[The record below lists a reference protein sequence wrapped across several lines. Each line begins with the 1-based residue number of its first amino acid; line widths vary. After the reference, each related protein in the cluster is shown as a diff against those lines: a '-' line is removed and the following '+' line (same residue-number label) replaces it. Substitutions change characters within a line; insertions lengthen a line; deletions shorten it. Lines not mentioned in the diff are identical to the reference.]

1 MVLLL
6 DKSTFIWFYA
16 KGLNTNST
24 LSDNTKSNF
33 KFMIFSYF
41 YAFYP
46 PSSHVYMLSFFFF
59 IKKML
64 CMSPKLFQCN
74 VKPDSVNILTGRVK
88 ST

>member
-16 KGLNTNST
+16 EGLNTNST

-41 YAFYP
+41 MHFILLAVMCTCY
-46 PSSHVYMLSFFFF
+46 HFFF

-88 ST
+88 YT